1 MRMKTN
7 VHFFKCTNARCEV
20 GILKYIRTIIMA
32 SNACQMQEHGSSG
45 SLSSLAQVATRRAKS
60 EDRNSNEDVSNA
72 HNRREL
78 PSRRQPYRKV
88 SSDPAGPK
96 VEEIKEEVAPC
107 SVPPGPGMPASIY
120 QTNHGQ
126 FIAFT
131 QDGAIQLT
139 SALPR
144 GLQALQPLTMSNS
157 GNPQSAAAIVQYSQQ
172 SGDGT
177 QQFYMQGNKV
187 MVKASTGDMSGYQIC
202 TPTSS
207 LPQGVVMAG
216 SPGSLHSPPHVAD
229 ETTRKRQLRLMKNRE
244 AARECRRKKK
254 EYVKCLENRVAV
266 LENQNRTLIEELKA
280 LKDIYCHKVE

>member
-1 MRMKTN
+1 MGVT
-7 VHFFKCTNARCEV
+7 
-20 GILKYIRTIIMA
+20 GTIIMA
-32 SNACQMQEHGSSG
+32 SNACQMQEQGSGG

-78 PSRRQPYRKV
+78 PSRRQAYRKV

-157 GNPQSAAAIVQYSQQ
+157 GNSQSAAAIVQYSQQ

-177 QQFYMQGNKV
+177 QQFYMQGNKG
-187 MVKASTGDMSGYQIC
+187 MVKGQAIFCSPTPPQDQVPLLGGSGILLDRPKPLEC
-202 TPTSS
+202 TP
-207 LPQGVVMAG
+207 G
-216 SPGSLHSPPHVAD
+216 PP
-229 ETTRKRQLRLMKNRE
+229 ESTTDSGLLFK
-244 AARECRRKKK
+244 
-254 EYVKCLENRVAV
+254 
-266 LENQNRTLIEELKA
+266 TGLKTF
-280 LKDIYCHKVE
+280 LF

>member
-1 MRMKTN
+1 REKKNDTTRLAKLDDY
-7 VHFFKCTNARCEV
+7 HGKQC
-20 GILKYIRTIIMA
+20 L
-32 SNACQMQEHGSSG
+32 SNAGAGQRWFAIITST
-45 SLSSLAQVATRRAKS
+45 ATRRAKS

-78 PSRRQPYRKV
+78 PSRRQAYRKV

-157 GNPQSAAAIVQYSQQ
+157 GNSQSAAAIVQYSQQ

-177 QQFYMQGNKV
+177 QQFYMQGNKG
-187 MVKASTGDMSGYQIC
+187 MVKGKCSR
-202 TPTSS
+202 P
-207 LPQGVVMAG
+207 
-216 SPGSLHSPPHVAD
+216 SPSRSAINWI
-229 ETTRKRQLRLMKNRE
+229 RL
-244 AARECRRKKK
+244 A
-254 EYVKCLENRVAV
+254 Y
-266 LENQNRTLIEELKA
+266 
-280 LKDIYCHKVE
+280 

>member
-1 MRMKTN
+1 
-7 VHFFKCTNARCEV
+7 
-20 GILKYIRTIIMA
+20 MA
-32 SNACQMQEHGSSG
+32 SNACQMQEQGSSG

-60 EDRNSNEDVSNA
+60 EDRNSTEDVSNA
-72 HNRREL
+72 HNRRDL

-107 SVPPGPGMPASIY
+107 SVQPGPGMPASIY

-126 FIAFT
+126 FITFT

-144 GLQALQPLTMSNS
+144 GLQALQPLAMSNS

-187 MVKASTGDMSGYQIC
+187 MVKGNHIIDCAGPISHQGCTTAKYSSSGSLAGVSRSAN
-202 TPTSS
+202 TSRTV
-207 LPQGVVMAG
+207 L
-216 SPGSLHSPPHVAD
+216 PGS
-229 ETTRKRQLRLMKNRE
+229 
-244 AARECRRKKK
+244 
-254 EYVKCLENRVAV
+254 
-266 LENQNRTLIEELKA
+266 
-280 LKDIYCHKVE
+280 